1 VVQILLIFRAGFLIF
16 LIFKSVGLHEKNNNR
31 LCFLEK
37 GRNYDENERIAKYN
51 LGQRVML

>member
-16 LIFKSVGLHEKNNNR
+16 LIFKSVGLHEKNNNK